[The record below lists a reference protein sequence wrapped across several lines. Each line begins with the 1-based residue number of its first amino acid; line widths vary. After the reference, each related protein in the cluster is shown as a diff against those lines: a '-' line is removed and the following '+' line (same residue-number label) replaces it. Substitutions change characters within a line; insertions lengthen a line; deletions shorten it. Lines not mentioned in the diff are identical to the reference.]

1 MHANWVCMEFCC
13 YEDQEE
19 NIQAPIGL
27 FSSAIFILSDAGGGG
42 TEKYILF
49 SVFVLVFH
57 HDIY

>member
-1 MHANWVCMEFCC
+1 MEFCC